1 MQCAM
6 KNMFAVFTALSLV
19 TVPFSGMALA
29 ADAAREVIK
38 ISVDPCTQPLAEELA
53 YAFSTRTKTKFQISQ
68 GKCKIGVD
76 SARNE
81 EATMGM
87 TTQNITELEPGLTK
101 TVIAK
106 APIVFIVNKGN
117 PVSNLTSKQLHDIL
131 NGDIENWKQVG
142 GKDEEIH
149 NVMLE
154 PCVKE
159 TVARQILDAPGYP
172 DVKMLVPDVK
182 FNAVKDTNKSVER
195 HEGAIGQQIYGYES
209 NNVKVLTIDGML
221 PTAGMV
227 PAKYKLY
234 EDYNIITKGEPK
246 GAAAEF
252 IKFALSAEGRK
263 IAENL
268 KHIPVR

>member
-1 MQCAM
+1 MQYVR
-6 KNMFAVFTALSLV
+6 KNLLAGIAALLLV
-19 TVPFSGMALA
+19 AVPFSGPAMA
-29 ADAAREVIK
+29 ADAAKEVIK

-53 YAFSTRTKTKFQISQ
+53 YAFSTKTKTKFQITQ

-76 SARNE
+76 AARNE

-87 TTQNITELEPGLTK
+87 TTQNIAELEPGLTK

-106 APIVFIVNKGN
+106 APIVFIVNRDN

-131 NGDIENWKQVG
+131 NGDVENWKQVG

-159 TVARQILDAPGYP
+159 TVARQMLDAPGYP

-195 HEGAIGQQIYGYES
+195 HAGAIGQQIYGYES
-209 NNVKVLTIDGML
+209 KNVKVLTIDGML
-221 PTAGMV
+221 PTPGLV
-227 PAKYKLY
+227 PAKYRLY

-246 GAAAEF
+246 GAASEF
-252 IKFALSAEGRK
+252 IKFALSPEGQK
-263 IAENL
+263 IAEGL
-268 KHIPVR
+268 KHIPVK